1 MGAQKT
7 CCEVL
12 VSQALSWHD
21 TKLTC
26 SFNGPVTNP
35 QTFRLPLWKSRMLD
49 WLRKMRTLRGGES
62 PPGTPLFTPPPTP
75 EPPTWS
81 DPPTP
86 AADDPVWDDYRQEME
101 ADRGSVSS

>member
-1 MGAQKT
+1 MGAQEA
-7 CCEVL
+7 CHEVF
-12 VSQALSWHD
+12 VSQAVHFHG
-21 TKLTC
+21 KVLTC

-35 QTFRLPLWKSRMLD
+35 QTFRLPLWRSRMLD
-49 WLRKMRTLRGGES
+49 WLRKLRSLRGES
-62 PPGTPLFTPPPTP
+62 PPGTPLFTPPPSP

-86 AADDPVWDDYRQEME
+86 AADDPVWDGFRQEME